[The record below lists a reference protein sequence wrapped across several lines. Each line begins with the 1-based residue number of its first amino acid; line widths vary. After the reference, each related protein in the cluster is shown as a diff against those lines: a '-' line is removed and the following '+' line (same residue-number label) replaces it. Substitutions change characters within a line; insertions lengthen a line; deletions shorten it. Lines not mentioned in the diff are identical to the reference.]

1 MMMLHIQ
8 LVTNVTVDVLL
19 KLSVITC
26 TIDLLCKQ
34 YELCKC
40 IKDVMMF
47 SMIYTL
53 VSGNSEHITI
63 VKIISVIS

>member
-1 MMMLHIQ
+1 MLHIQ

-19 KLSVITC
+19 KLFLIAC
-26 TIDLLCKQ
+26 TIDLLYKQ
-34 YELCKC
+34 YELCMC

-53 VSGNSEHITI
+53 VHSNSEHI
-63 VKIISVIS
+63 IIMKLYL